1 MLFFGKFYV
10 TKKSKNVEIVLGI
23 SKAKSG
29 SIAIKIR
36 QPFLWTDSYLHCL
49 TQILFKR
56 PYLEEEKVSDRTQY
70 QRLFAEDMAIPNN
83 KCQKDIARAI
93 GKQETDFVHPP
104 TRLKVIFCLKTKI
117 IPKRVNV
124 YIEL

>member
-1 MLFFGKFYV
+1 MILNALQ
-10 TKKSKNVEIVLGI
+10 KNRAIVYR
-23 SKAKSG
+23 SAETYAVRAMSN
-29 SIAIKIR
+29 S
-36 QPFLWTDSYLHCL
+36 
-49 TQILFKR
+49 
-56 PYLEEEKVSDRTQY
+56 LEEEKVSDRTQY

-104 TRLKVIFCLKTKI
+104 TRLKVIFCLNTKI

-124 YIEL
+124 YTEL